1 MGLHATYD
9 LSGKHLAYGAD
20 WVETQVQEL
29 FETPLAISES
39 EKFFNLTQ
47 VQGSQEIELPE
58 KPAEGADDKEASHV

>member
-1 MGLHATYD
+1 M
-9 LSGKHLAYGAD
+9 
-20 WVETQVQEL
+20 ETQVQEL
-29 FETPLAISES
+29 FEMPLAISES